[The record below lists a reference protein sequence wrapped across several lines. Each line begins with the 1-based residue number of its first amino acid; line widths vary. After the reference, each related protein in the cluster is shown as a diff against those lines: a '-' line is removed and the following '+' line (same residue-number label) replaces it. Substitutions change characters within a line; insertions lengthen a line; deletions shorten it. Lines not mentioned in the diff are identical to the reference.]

1 MYNLLEGYPIIT
13 EIPVAWGEMDALNH
27 VNNVVYFR
35 YFETAR
41 LDYFAG
47 IGLMEEMQVT
57 QTGPVLS
64 ETSSRY
70 RRPVTYPD
78 TLLVGSRVSVLGE
91 DSFVMDYKI
100 VSKQQGA
107 VTTSGN
113 AKVVMFNFKQQQRA
127 NLSQTLLD
135 KIVSMQPEL
144 GVHVET
150 PEVP

>member
-1 MYNLLEGYPIIT
+1 MSNLLEGYPVVT

-41 LDYFAG
+41 LEYFAD
-47 IGLMEEMQVT
+47 IGLMEEMQAT

-78 TLLVGSRVSVLGE
+78 TLLVGSRVAELTK
-91 DSFVMDYKI
+91 DSFVMEYKI

-107 VTTSGN
+107 VTTSGS
-113 AKVVMFNFKQQQRA
+113 AKVVMFNFAQQKRA
-127 NLSQTLLD
+127 NLSPTLIE
-135 KIVSMQPEL
+135 KMISMQPDL
-144 GVHVET
+144 DAVAT
-150 PEVP
+150 D

>member
-1 MYNLLEGYPIIT
+1 MSNLLEGYPVIT

-41 LDYFAG
+41 LDYFAD
-47 IGLMEEMQVT
+47 IGLMEDMQVT

-78 TLLVGSRVSVLGE
+78 RLLVGSRVSELAE
-91 DSFVMDYKI
+91 DSFVMEYKI

-107 VTTSGN
+107 VTTTGS
-113 AKVVMFNFKQQQRA
+113 AKVVMFNFKSQKRA
-127 NLSQTLLD
+127 SLSPSLLE
-135 KIVSMQPEL
+135 KIISMQPEL
-144 GVHVET
+144 GEIVAT
-150 PEVP
+150 TD

>member
-1 MYNLLEGYPIIT
+1 MSNLLEGYPIVT

-41 LDYFAG
+41 LEYFAG
-47 IGLMEEMQVT
+47 IGLMEEMQAT
-57 QTGPVLS
+57 QVGPVLS

-78 TLLVGSRVSVLGE
+78 TLLVGSRVSVLAD
-91 DSFVMDYKI
+91 DSFVMEYII

-107 VTTSGN
+107 VTTTGT
-113 AKVVMFNFKQQQRA
+113 AKVVMFNFAHKKRA
-127 NLSQTLLD
+127 SLNLSLVE
-135 KIVSMQPEL
+135 KIISLQPEL
-144 GVHVET
+144 DVS
-150 PEVP
+150 VPTN